1 MIDVDKVKTDLKEK
15 VKVLLVDD
23 RKENLFSLGSLLEDL
38 NLEIYKAQSGSEALS
53 LMVDHD
59 FSLALLDVQMP
70 EMDGFELAELMRGAE
85 KTQSIPIMFI
95 TAASPQS
102 GFVFKG
108 YELGAVD
115 FLYKPVNPQILKS
128 KVKVFVEFA
137 LQKKQLLL
145 AKEAAENANHL
156 KSAFLA
162 NMSHEIRTPLGA
174 VMGFAQ
180 LLDDESLTK
189 ADRELYI
196 STIQR
201 NGQSLK
207 HLIDDILDLSKVE
220 AGHLEVENETFSL
233 NELLEDVF
241 TPLNNVAQAKNLTLL
256 YEVDANLPAKAI
268 SDCKRIRQILMN
280 IVGNAI
286 KFTEKGSVVLTAN
299 IQKVNATQSKL
310 IFSVKDTGVGIL
322 TEQKERLFKP
332 FMQADNS
339 VTRKFGGTG
348 LGLALSRR
356 LANLLGGDLVLA
368 ESTLGKGS
376 TFVATVQV
384 ENVKSEE
391 DAKLFS
397 RSAGATRSSGPNK
410 SIEGIR
416 ILVVEDSPDNQLLIE
431 VMLKRH
437 KVKLEFANNGE
448 EGIQKATASN
458 FDIILMD
465 IQMPIMD
472 GYMAVKKLRE
482 RSYRG
487 PIIALTAHAMNEE
500 REKCLNAG
508 CNDFLSK
515 PIDLKQLVEKVSN
528 YVRR

>member
-1 MIDVDKVKTDLKEK
+1 MDIEKVHTDLKNK

-38 NLEIYKAQSGSEALS
+38 NLDIYKAQSGTEALS
-53 LMVDHD
+53 YMVDHD

-180 LLDDESLTK
+180 LLDDDSLTK
-189 ADRELYI
+189 SDRELYI

-220 AGHLEVENETFSL
+220 AGHLEIEKEVFSL
-233 NELLEDVF
+233 SELLDDVF
-241 TPLNNVAQAKNLTLL
+241 TPLNNVAQAKDLTLI
-256 YEVDANLPAKAI
+256 YEVDENLPAKAI

-299 IQKVNATQSKL
+299 VHKIDGNRSKL
-310 IFSVKDTGVGIL
+310 VFSVKDTGMGIPA
-322 TEQKERLFKP
+322 EQKERLFKP

-356 LANLLGGDLVLA
+356 LAHLLGGDLELT
-368 ESTLGKGS
+368 ESTVGKGS
-376 TFVATVQV
+376 TFVATIEI
-384 ENVKSEE
+384 ENVKSE
-391 DAKLFS
+391 DNGKVFS
-397 RSAGATRSSGPNK
+397 RSSNTARSQVTTKTIDGA
-410 SIEGIR
+410 R

-448 EGIQKATASN
+448 EGIQKALSSN

-515 PIDLKQLVEKVSN
+515 PIDLKQLIEKVSN
-528 YVRR
+528 FVKR

>member
-1 MIDVDKVKTDLKEK
+1 MDFEKLNVDSKNR

-38 NLEIYKAQSGSEALS
+38 NLEIYKAQSGTEALS
-53 LMVDHD
+53 YMVDHD

-137 LQKKQLLL
+137 LQKRQLLL
-145 AKEAAENANHL
+145 AKEAAENANNL

-174 VMGFAQ
+174 VIGFAQ
-180 LLDDESLTK
+180 LLDDDSLTK

-220 AGHLEVENETFSL
+220 AGHLEIEKEEFSVT
-233 NELLEDVF
+233 ELLEDVF
-241 TPLNNVAQAKNLTLL
+241 TPLNSVAQAKNLTLV
-256 YEVDANLPAKAI
+256 YEVDPNFPQQAI
-268 SDCKRIRQILMN
+268 SDSKRIRQILMN
-280 IVGNAI
+280 IIGNAI
-286 KFTEKGSVVLTAN
+286 KFTEKGTVTVTTNVQQLDSGRSNLV
-299 IQKVNATQSKL
+299 
-310 IFSVKDTGVGIL
+310 FSVKDTGMGIAA
-322 TEQKERLFKP
+322 EQKERLFKP

-356 LANLLGGDLVLA
+356 LAHLLVGDLVLA
-368 ESTLGKGS
+368 ESSIGRGS
-376 TFVATVQV
+376 TFVATIQV
-384 ENVKSEE
+384 ENAKKEE
-391 DAKLFS
+391 EIKLFS
-397 RSAGATRSSGPNK
+397 KFSGAARQSDTNK
-410 SIEGIR
+410 SIEGAR

-448 EGIQKATASN
+448 EGIQKAISSN

-528 YVRR
+528 YVKR